1 MTTIEKD
8 VIEILNKDYNNN
20 VTSETL
26 LKEIYGPDKLG
37 IVELELAIFKKF
49 SVDIDTFRDDINTVD
64 DLCKLVEYMVSKNKK
79 HVVAKKEKTKKQK
92 VSYEQFVES
101 AKQILKK
108 SVNNLDT
115 DKISLTSNLMHDF
128 GMDSLDYT
136 EMLFGLEK
144 LYNFHI
150 DDKLFQKTKHLNFG
164 EICRL
169 AYASLNASET
179 KKAISNVYKKTNVR

>member
-164 EICRL
+164 EICF
-169 AYASLNASET
+169 
-179 KKAISNVYKKTNVR
+179 IIC